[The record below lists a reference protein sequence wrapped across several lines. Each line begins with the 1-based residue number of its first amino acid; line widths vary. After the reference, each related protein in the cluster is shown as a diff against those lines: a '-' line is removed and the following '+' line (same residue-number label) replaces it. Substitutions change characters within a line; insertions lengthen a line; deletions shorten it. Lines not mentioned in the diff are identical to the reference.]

1 MTSHQEKSYKAGETR
16 GKTQEKTGE
25 AMGMMREKTEA
36 AKDKTQGAGRSTQP
50 MKQLNQLKTRHLK
63 AHKQLNR
70 KLKTPRTK
78 REATS
83 GKDKTGGFMG
93 HMVSK

>member
-1 MTSHQEKSYKAGETR
+1 
-16 GKTQEKTGE
+16 
-25 AMGMMREKTEA
+25 MMREKTEA

-78 REATS
+78 REATCRRLEKQS
-83 GKDKTGGFMG
+83 RTRHKKQQSIPKKLQKLVRIRPVGLWATW
-93 HMVSK
+93 